1 MEHQR
6 KCGRKV
12 MQRFAKPSSRSARDC
27 GFESLHFRCGG
38 SSTGRAPG
46 CDPGGCGFKSR
57 PSPQH
62 CQAPVA
68 QRTEHRPPA
77 AKAGGS
83 SPPGGTQPHA
93 HVAQLERA
101 AVYETAGCWFES
113 SRGHHASSV
122 PVAQAGRGGR
132 LKPGVGAGSTPAG
145 DTGPRSSTGQ
155 SAGLL
160 HRTVWVRL
168 PPRAPTS
175 CAGSTA
181 GKCSTLI
188 R

>member
-1 MEHQR
+1 
-6 KCGRKV
+6 
-12 MQRFAKPSSRSARDC
+12 MQRLAKPPSRPARGW
-27 GFESLHFRCGG
+27 GFESPHFRCGG

-83 SPPGGTQPHA
+83 SPPGGTQP
-93 HVAQLERA
+93 RPR
-101 AVYETAGCWFES
+101 S
-113 SRGHHASSV
+113 STGKSSGLRSRRLLVRIQPWAPRVV
-122 PVAQAGRGGR
+122 PVAQPGRGGR

-145 DTGPRSSTGQ
+145 DTVRVGQ
-155 SAGLL
+155 STGLL
-160 HRTVWVRL
+160 HRNVRVRL
-168 PPRAPTS
+168 PPRTPTHAPGARMVS
-175 CAGSTA
+175 AA
-181 GKCSTLI
+181 LL
-188 R
+188 